1 MQFKQYQSHQL
12 TVLANE
18 NVSFIRLL
26 SYPSNRSHTPKG
38 VSASNLRF
46 EIATRMRL
54 SNGDRELAKELSN
67 EIFSEE
73 KPCNQSSR
81 TYIF

>member
-46 EIATRMRL
+46 EITLM
-54 SNGDRELAKELSN
+54 N
-67 EIFSEE
+67 ETI
-73 KPCNQSSR
+73 QWG
-81 TYIF
+81 